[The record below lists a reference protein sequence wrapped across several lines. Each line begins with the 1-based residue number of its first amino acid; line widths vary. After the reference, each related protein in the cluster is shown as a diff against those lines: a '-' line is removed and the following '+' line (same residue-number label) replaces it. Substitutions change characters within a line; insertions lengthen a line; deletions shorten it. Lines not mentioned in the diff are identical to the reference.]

1 MNHIIL
7 AGKAKIALPAIFL
20 KSFTGILFKGNVI
33 DCRKF
38 FSLLALSRL
47 LQLLNRKIPINRVIY
62 AFMGI
67 FLFFGM

>member
-1 MNHIIL
+1 MNQIIL

-47 LQLLNRKIPINRVIY
+47 LQLLN
-62 AFMGI
+62 
-67 FLFFGM
+67 

>member
-1 MNHIIL
+1 MNQIIL

-38 FSLLALSRL
+38 SSLLALLLRMAYILHSR
-47 LQLLNRKIPINRVIY
+47 IV
-62 AFMGI
+62 
-67 FLFFGM
+67 